1 MADPSILAECVRLA
15 AGGGEGALATVARRR
30 GSLPMSATAK
40 MLVTARGIRLGTVG
54 GGCLEAEIAE
64 RALEVAAT
72 RRPRI
77 SEHTLNSEL
86 AGDYG
91 LSCGGTAVMF
101 IEPVYANEGLARVYR
116 ACVDALAKDE
126 RAVLLTDA

>member
-1 MADPSILAECVRLA
+1 MADPAILTECVRLA
-15 AGGGEGALATVARRR
+15 NGSGEGALATVARRS

-40 MLVTARGIRLGTVG
+40 MLIRLDGARLGTVG

-64 RALEVAAT
+64 RALEVASQ
-72 RRPRI
+72 RRPAI

-91 LSCGGTAVMF
+91 LTCGGTAVMF
-101 IEPVYANEGLARVYR
+101 IEPIFCDANLAGVYDARTP
-116 ACVDALAKDE
+116 ALAL
-126 RAVLLTDA
+126 RQR